1 MYDPLLDESIGA
13 NAPYPN
19 SYWADVTAANTLGN
33 APADDGQ
40 LNKDIN
46 VDVAIIGAGYTGLST
61 ALHLAREHGI
71 KATVLEANRTAWG
84 ASGRNAGFILKSS
97 GRKSY
102 ARMQSQWGEEVMRGI
117 YQEMCAGVDTVKSL
131 ISEGIDCDPQDSG
144 YIRVAHKPSMLKG
157 LIETAAL
164 QKKMFGYD
172 IQVLTR
178 EQLHQD
184 YMADHNAYGA
194 IRYQDGFGLNPLKLA
209 WGYQKLAREA
219 GVSIYCDSPVENW
232 QQQTSHKAGQQSQ
245 TLQILHTPNG
255 IVKAKKVV
263 IATNGYSAKNFHPL
277 IKSKTLPVLSQI
289 IVTQPLTTA
298 QLAACNFLTSN
309 VIMDTRALKYY
320 YRKLPDNRILFGG
333 RGAITGK
340 NATDPYYAKRLLAVL
355 KTSFPALDSLRYD
368 YAWSGWLC
376 MSLDDMP
383 HVYQNEQR
391 NVFYAM
397 GYCGSGVSFSVQAGK
412 RLAQKVAG
420 VTVPNLPIYQTPL
433 TTFPFAPFR
442 RVGQWGYFQYG
453 KVKDRWF

>member
-1 MYDPLLDESIGA
+1 MYDPLIDESLSA

-19 SYWADVTAANTLGN
+19 SYWAGVTEANTTGK
-33 APADDGQ
+33 APSDDGK
-40 LNKDIN
+40 LNSDIT

-102 ARMQSQWGEEVMRGI
+102 ESMQAQWGEEVMRGI
-117 YQEMCAGVDTVKSL
+117 YQEMCEGVDTVKSF
-131 ISEGIDCDPQDSG
+131 ISEGIDCDPQDNG
-144 YIRVAHKPSMLKG
+144 YIRVAHKPSMLKS
-157 LIETAAL
+157 LLDTAAL
-164 QKKMFGYD
+164 QKKMFGYNVQE
-172 IQVLTR
+172 ISR

-184 YMADHNAYGA
+184 YMADQNAFGA
-194 IRYQDGFGLNPLKLA
+194 IRYQDGFGINPLKLA
-209 WGYQKLAREA
+209 WGYQELARKA
-219 GVSIYCDSPVENW
+219 GVTIHCDSPVDNFE
-232 QQQTSHKAGQQSQ
+232 QELTQKPGQKSQTSH
-245 TLQILHTPNG
+245 LLHTSNG

-263 IATNGYSAKNFHPL
+263 IATNGYTAKNFHSL

-289 IVTQPLTTA
+289 IVTQPLTKE

-340 NATDPYYAKRLLAVL
+340 NSADPYYANRLLSVL
-355 KTSFPALDSLRYD
+355 KSNFPALASIKYD

-383 HVYQNEQR
+383 HIYQNEQESI
-391 NVFYAM
+391 FYAM

-420 VTVPNLPIYQTPL
+420 LTVPNLPIYQTPL
-433 TTFPFAPFR
+433 TTFPFAPLR

-453 KVKDRWF
+453 KVKDRWL